1 MEHKNFLFLNSAY
14 NVIKNTNTKF
24 LDEWHAMLSWI
35 AVQNITI
42 SYKQN
47 KLFLM
52 LSIIESTLYVQ
63 KNILLT
69 IPIYDFTLTLTYY
82 HGI

>member
-1 MEHKNFLFLNSAY
+1 MEHNNFLFLNSAY
-14 NVIKNTNTKF
+14 IVIKNTNTKF

-35 AVQNITI
+35 AVQNITT
-42 SYKQN
+42 
-47 KLFLM
+47 
-52 LSIIESTLYVQ
+52 ESTLYEQ
-63 KNILLT
+63 KNILLR

>member
-35 AVQNITI
+35 AVQNITT
-42 SYKQN
+42 
-47 KLFLM
+47 
-52 LSIIESTLYVQ
+52 ESTLYEQ